1 VDPVILSE
9 QVAPGMTTN
18 PKPKTGT
25 WRARSAATVA
35 AVLLGLLSSLCCA
48 ARATEQRFQ
57 YLALDTARSHVDF
70 EVKVLWLVG
79 VHGRFGSVRGMITLD
94 HFRNAA
100 TVEAQIDASVV
111 TMRNR
116 SHEEWVKSA
125 EFFDAAKYP
134 QIVFVSDAIPLQR
147 LQAGG
152 DIDGMLTLRGVSKRV
167 RFELIKPDCPAASG
181 DNCPVEAEGSIHRS
195 DFGMSSRRGALSDK
209 VELSFSIATKPMAGA
224 NPPQ

>member
-1 VDPVILSE
+1 
-9 QVAPGMTTN
+9 MTTN
-18 PKPKTGT
+18 PSPRTGARHA
-25 WRARSAATVA
+25 RAAAIAIA
-35 AVLLGLLSSLCCA
+35 ALLGLLSSLCCA
-48 ARATEQRFQ
+48 TGAAERFQ

-79 VHGRFGSVRGMITLD
+79 VHGRFGSVHGMITLD

-116 SHEEWVKSA
+116 THEEWVKSA
-125 EFFDAAKYP
+125 EFFDAAQYP

-209 VELSFSIATKPMAGA
+209 VELNFSIATKPMGSSS
-224 NPPQ
+224 P